1 MTRARDMA
9 NIAAGSFSIPSGSLT
24 NAVPAAGSITNSML
38 ANGAITAADLPAG
51 TVLQVVSN
59 VDNTQNGYTN
69 YANSGWQ
76 DIAGMSVTLT
86 PQSSSSKLFITASIS
101 VGHHDWGVMFRVL
114 QDGNTTSLLGTTGD
128 SRPSG
133 TFGTV
138 GYVTNDDEV
147 STGSFS
153 GIITAGTTSATTIK
167 IQGAQRSDTNGSG
180 WSVNRADDSPTT
192 NTSRVTACS
201 SIVVMEIAA

>member
-1 MTRARDMA
+1 MSNAR
-9 NIAAGSFSIPSGSLT
+9 IL
-24 NAVPAAGSITNSML
+24 
-38 ANGAITAADLPAG
+38 ADLMG
-51 TVLQVVSN
+51 TSTTVPSSKLSLGTSDLPTGSVLQVVSN

-69 YANSGWQ
+69 YASSSWQ
-76 DIAGMSVTLT
+76 DIVGMSVTLT
-86 PQSSSSKLFITASIS
+86 PQSSSSKLLITASIS

-114 QDGNTTSLLGTTGD
+114 QDGSTTSLLGTTGD

-138 GYVTNDDEV
+138 GYVVNDDEV

-180 WSVNRADDSPTT
+180 WSVNRSDDSPTT

-201 SIVVMEIAA
+201 SIVVMEIAG

>member
-1 MTRARDMA
+1 MPLSTIGG
-9 NIAAGSFSIPSGSLT
+9 NQIASG
-24 NAVPAAGSITNSML
+24 AVDSTQL
-38 ANGAITAADLPAG
+38 ASDAVTTAKLASGAITAASLPTG
-51 TVLQVVSN
+51 SVLQVVSN

-76 DIAGMSVTLT
+76 DIVGMSVTLT
-86 PQSSSSKLFITASIS
+86 PQSSSSKLLITASIS

-114 QDGNTTSLLGTTGD
+114 QDGSTTSLLGTTGD
-128 SRPSG
+128 TRPSG

-147 STGSFS
+147 STGTFS
-153 GIITAGTTSATTIK
+153 GVITAGTTSATTIK

-201 SIVVMEIAA
+201 SIVVMEIAG

>member
-1 MTRARDMA
+1 MSNAR
-9 NIAAGSFSIPSGSLT
+9 IL
-24 NAVPAAGSITNSML
+24 
-38 ANGAITAADLPAG
+38 ADLMG
-51 TVLQVVSN
+51 TSTTVPSSKLSLGTSDLPTGSVLQVVSN

-69 YANSGWQ
+69 YASQGWQ

-86 PQSSSSKLFITASIS
+86 PQSSSSKLLITASSS

-114 QDGNTTSLLGTTGD
+114 QDGSTTSLLGTTGD

-138 GYVTNDDEV
+138 GYVVNDDEV

-180 WSVNRADDSPTT
+180 WSVNRSDDSPTT

-201 SIVVMEIAA
+201 SIVVMEIAG

>member
-1 MTRARDMA
+1 MSNAR
-9 NIAAGSFSIPSGSLT
+9 IL
-24 NAVPAAGSITNSML
+24 
-38 ANGAITAADLPAG
+38 ADLMG
-51 TVLQVVSN
+51 TSTTVPSSKLSLGASDLPTGSVLQVVSN

-69 YANSGWQ
+69 YASQGWQ

-86 PQSSSSKLFITASIS
+86 PQSSSSKLLITALIS

-114 QDGNTTSLLGTTGD
+114 QDGSTTSLLGTTGD

-138 GYVTNDDEV
+138 GYVVNDDEV

-180 WSVNRADDSPTT
+180 WSVNRSDDSPTT

-201 SIVVMEIAA
+201 SIVVMEIAG